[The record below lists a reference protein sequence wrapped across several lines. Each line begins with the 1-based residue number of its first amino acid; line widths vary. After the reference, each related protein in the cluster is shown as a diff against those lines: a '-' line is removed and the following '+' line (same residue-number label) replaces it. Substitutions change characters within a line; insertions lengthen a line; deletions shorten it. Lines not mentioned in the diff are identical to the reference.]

1 MQKVDYK
8 QAACMC
14 HYVEYIT
21 NYVFPKNTALVK
33 KNTTMPF
40 CQTQTESSDIRYR
53 TNNSAGLPFRAT
65 NNRRK
70 MVEKAAKAIEEN
82 AMESKK
88 PCEK

>member
-1 MQKVDYK
+1 MQKVAYK

-21 NYVFPKNTALVK
+21 TYSLKKYCFGKK
-33 KNTTMPF
+33 KNPTMPF

-53 TNNSAGLPFRAT
+53 TNNSAGPLFRAT

-70 MVEKAAKAIEEN
+70 MVEKAAKAMEEN

>member
-1 MQKVDYK
+1 MQKVAYK

-21 NYVFPKNTALVK
+21 TYSLKNTALVK
-33 KNTTMPF
+33 KTPTMPF

-53 TNNSAGLPFRAT
+53 TNNSAGPLFRAT

-70 MVEKAAKAIEEN
+70 MVEKAAKAMEEN